1 MSNFN
6 TRALANDSFLVTG
19 EDDAGRPCTT
29 VLDGSEL
36 MEVRRESNML
46 LAGQEYDR
54 VVEDFFAPL
63 TAAADLVTDMA
74 APKPMDPAFLYVV
87 DEGQEP
93 VEGRRSHI
101 HLLSH
106 DSAVLRLLQTR
117 QSHRLVWVKTPAEDR
132 IEILEDN
139 QPSLDSE
146 DEVFQTFSIEE
157 FFDFLVDQAN
167 DHEPA
172 SNPTVGEEEAEGLA
186 REAFT
191 PDDATTLD
199 ED

>member
-1 MSNFN
+1 MINFN
-6 TRALANDSFLVTG
+6 TRALANDRFLVTG
-19 EDDAGRPCTT
+19 GDDAGLPCST

-36 MEVRRESNML
+36 MAVRRESDML

-63 TAAADLVTDMA
+63 ISAADIVTDMS
-74 APKPMDPAFLYVV
+74 APKPMDPAYLYVV
-87 DEGQEP
+87 EESQEP
-93 VEGRRSHI
+93 VEGRKSHV
-101 HLLSH
+101 HVLSH
-106 DSAVLRLLQTR
+106 DSAVLRLLQTH

-146 DEVFQTFSIEE
+146 DEMFQVHTIDE
-157 FFDFLVDQAN
+157 FFDFLSGLFN

-172 SNPTVGEEEAEGLA
+172 SDPTVGKEEAEGLA

>member
-6 TRALANDSFLVTG
+6 TRTLANDRFLITG

-36 MEVRRESNML
+36 MTVRSESNML

-54 VVEDFFAPL
+54 AVEDFFAPL
-63 TAAADLVTDMA
+63 TSAAELVADMS
-74 APKPMDPAFLYVV
+74 APKPVDPAYLYVV

-93 VEGRRSHI
+93 VEGRQSHI
-101 HLLSH
+101 HMLTH
-106 DSAVLRLLQTR
+106 DSAVLRLLQTG
-117 QSHRLVWVKTPAEDR
+117 QSHRLVWVKTPTEDR

-139 QPSLDSE
+139 QPTLDSE
-146 DEVFQTFSIEE
+146 DEVFQTITLDE
-157 FFDFLVDQAN
+157 FFALLVDPVN

-172 SNPTVGEEEAEGLA
+172 SDPTVGEEEAEGLA

-191 PDDATTLD
+191 PDDAATSD